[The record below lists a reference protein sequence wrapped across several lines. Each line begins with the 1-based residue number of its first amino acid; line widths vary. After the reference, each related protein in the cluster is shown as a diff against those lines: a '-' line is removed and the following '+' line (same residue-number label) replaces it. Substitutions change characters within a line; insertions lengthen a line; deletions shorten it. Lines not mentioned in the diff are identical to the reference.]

1 MSDNTGRFLEGILV
15 GGVFGFV
22 FGILTAPKSG
32 AELRKQIT
40 DGSEDMYKQASESIA
55 ELKDKTNH
63 AISDLQAKSEDVM
76 KQASDTMQTKKQQLS
91 GKLQDLTGQAKALAE
106 DVESMSSN

>member
-1 MSDNTGRFLEGILV
+1 MSDNTGRFFEGIVV
-15 GGVFGFV
+15 GGVFGFI

-32 AELRKQIT
+32 AELRKQIS
-40 DGSEDMYKQASESIA
+40 DGSEDVYKQASESIA
-55 ELKDKTNH
+55 ELKEKTNH
-63 AISDLQAKSEDVM
+63 AIADLQANGEDVI
-76 KQASDTMQTKKQQLS
+76 KQASTTVQSKKQQLT